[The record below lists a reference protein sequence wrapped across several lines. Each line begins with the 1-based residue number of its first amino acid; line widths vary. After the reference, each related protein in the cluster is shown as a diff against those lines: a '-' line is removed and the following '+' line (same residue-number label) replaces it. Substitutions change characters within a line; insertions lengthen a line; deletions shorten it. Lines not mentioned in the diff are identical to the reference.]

1 MKIIKENS
9 IPKTYLCVEYGNEEF
24 LVDAE
29 SYDDAVEIA
38 AMYGG
43 TVIKELK
50 ITKLKI
56 GGKDEE
62 L

>member
-9 IPKTYLCVEYGNEEF
+9 IPKTYLCVEYGEEF
-24 LVDAE
+24 LIDAE

-43 TVIKELK
+43 TVIK
-50 ITKLKI
+50 KL
-56 GGKDEE
+56 KDEE